1 MAVPERRTM
10 RDQAPLR
17 APRTFLNL
25 PPQQARPGINFPVSP
40 HEDPSAQDSA
50 EPSIDS
56 LAAGQQQGRDALAR
70 RDEAAK
76 RQSLAGR
83 ERVASRMNERERK
96 RQAVERANNRD
107 QESRT
112 AAATTMG
119 GLRPLMPQQP
129 APPSGMLPGEEQVT
143 TTDTLGQLSSAERA
157 ALQAKYQQS
166 GMAGTGGME
175 TFEDWAST
183 HFGEMPPDERLSAM
197 RRATNARMP
206 AETIVPQEHVEPGKN
221 SRLAKGIVEA
231 GGVLPE
237 GRDPSQYGPNQRHW
251 QGRNVHNPHAA
262 MTPFGGTNT
271 FTPEGGM
278 GARAPNPAMLDRVG
292 PPGPDGQYSNEQIL
306 RLGQAYNIDVGK
318 YGNDTD
324 VLRAHVLREHVRHQR
339 LMTKYNIIPTG
350 MGGYRY
356 TAQPVPA
363 PAAATGV
370 ASDGVAPAQ
379 AGVVPVAMRPKAA
392 DGSPAPAPAGPRMI
406 VAPMAAQSENLKTRM
421 FARDL
426 RKKFGGLPGADTDP
440 AMLELERLAA
450 EGAGADYP
458 ALVALGLRLA
468 ARRDGLATQTYRN
481 RLQNETLGRDMMRPG
496 YSRGM
501 AQRSIQKALRDGDIA
516 GAVAWASQSG
526 NHPLAETLAAMHGA
540 DVAGATQLG
549 VAKAG
554 QNKPTLADQFKE
566 QREAAMREPAGE
578 PRVRAMMTVL
588 AQMAQATG
596 MPIDEPTA
604 RKQAEAMIAEGMAA
618 TSPSSPEVK
627 KRLLE
632 LKNDR
637 IAFMAF
643 LDRMGITDPAVKE
656 QKWREAGGAWR
667 QMVEPA
673 MASAGLAAIPGIG
686 GLLPLVGSLLGGLIP
701 RPADKK

>member
-25 PPQQARPGINFPVSP
+25 PPQQARPGINFPVAP

-143 TTDTLGQLSSAERA
+143 TTDTLGQLSSADRA

-197 RRATNARMP
+197 RRAANARMP

-450 EGAGADYP
+450 EGTEADRP
-458 ALVALGLRLA
+458 ALVSLGLRLA

-481 RLQNETLGRDMMRPG
+481 RLQNETLTRDMNRPG
-496 YSRGM
+496 TALGM
-501 AQRSIQKALRDGDIA
+501 ATRSLTAANGNLPLQAII
-516 GAVAWASQSG
+516 ASQSG
-526 NHPLAETLAAMHGA
+526 NHPLAVSLLAAHQREVEAAGNIG
-540 DVAGATQLG
+540 VARASQPPQPPTIPEQLQNQLG
-549 VAKAG
+549 PALAMPDGQQQYDAVKAIVRG
-554 QNKPTLADQFKE
+554 QKGNENLSDAQANEQTNSILADHYARSNPQHPTVQKKL
-566 QREAAMREPAGE
+566 QALRKLGDK
-578 PRVRAMMTVL
+578 RAFF
-588 AQMAQATG
+588 
-596 MPIDEPTA
+596 
-604 RKQAEAMIAEGMAA
+604 
-618 TSPSSPEVK
+618 
-627 KRLLE
+627 
-632 LKNDR
+632 
-637 IAFMAF
+637 AFTT
-643 LDRMGITDPAVKE
+643 RMGLSEVQSQELWSKSGTVF
-656 QKWREAGGAWR
+656 QWVTGG
-667 QMVEPA
+667 
-673 MASAGLAAIPGIG
+673 
-686 GLLPLVGSLLGGLIP
+686 
-701 RPADKK
+701 